1 MGISFYR
8 WDEVAS
14 QEVTPRVRR
23 KAIGGEGLM
32 LLRVE
37 IEPGGCVAMHVHPN
51 EQFGCVLEGRIRFCL
66 EGAERVLGAGEVYH
80 IPPNAGH
87 EVEAMGDGKAVIL
100 DVFHPVRE
108 ELLPRDG

>member
-8 WDEVAS
+8 WDEVAG

-23 KAIGGEGLM
+23 KAIAGEGLM

-51 EQFGCVLEGRIRFCL
+51 EQFGYVLEGQIRFCL
-66 EGAERVLGAGEVYH
+66 EGGECVLGTGEVYH

-87 EVEAMGDGKAVIL
+87 EVEAMGDEKAVIL

-108 ELLPRDG
+108 ELLARDG

>member
-1 MGISFYR
+1 
-8 WDEVAS
+8 
-14 QEVTPRVRR
+14 
-23 KAIGGEGLM
+23 M

-80 IPPNAGH
+80 IAPNAGH

-100 DVFHPVRE
+100 DVFHPVRQ
-108 ELLPRDG
+108 ELLGQV

>member
-8 WDEVAS
+8 WDKVAE

-23 KAIGGEGLM
+23 KAIAGEGLM

-37 IEPGGCVAMHVHPN
+37 LEPGGCVAMHAHPN
-51 EQFGCVLEGRIRFCL
+51 EQFGYVLEGQVCFRL
-66 EGAERVLGAGEVYH
+66 EGGEHMLGVGEVYH

-87 EVEAMGDGKAVIL
+87 EVEAMGDGRAVIL
-100 DVFHPVRE
+100 DVFHPVRK
-108 ELLPRDG
+108 ELLGQV